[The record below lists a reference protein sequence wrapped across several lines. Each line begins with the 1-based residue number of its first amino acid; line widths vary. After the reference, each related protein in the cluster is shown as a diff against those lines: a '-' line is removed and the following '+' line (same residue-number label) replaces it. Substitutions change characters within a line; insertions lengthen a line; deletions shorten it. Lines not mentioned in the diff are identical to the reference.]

1 MNFSSEQLSTY
12 CDRALAGLLYLLV
25 ILTPFSIAAT
35 SILPAAMVLVVIV
48 KKLLKPDFAAFK
60 APDLLIFYAFLAF
73 SLLSVVNSGPYTAKT
88 LSFFFGRWLKNALIF
103 LLVQDILSKYSRVK
117 KIIGCFLGTGIILS
131 LDGFFQKYW
140 GYDIFAHQ
148 PLVDV
153 GRGLSGISA
162 TFGNYNSLGIL
173 LAVLLLFAISL
184 LIPKRSWDW
193 PRAVMLP
200 LIVLFVYG
208 LYWTYSRGSWVA
220 VILGMIAI
228 VFLSKRFYIAFFV
241 LAAFLGCLFLSPRGW
256 ERFLFIFQT
265 GGDQGRYAYWKIA
278 WHLVQ
283 QHPVL
288 GNGLGTFGPRFFAE
302 TPIYGKMYA
311 HNSFLQIWA
320 EAGFLSI
327 FSLVVFLLWNLTKS
341 AKTLWKHCDAYL
353 LALFCGSLGW
363 LVRAFFDN
371 DFYSVQLSALFWLL
385 LGTLRST
392 EILVRN
398 QRVNSKQ

>member
-1 MNFSSEQLSTY
+1 MNFSRERLITY
-12 CDRALAGLLYLLV
+12 CDTALAGLLYLLV

-35 SILPAAMVLVVIV
+35 SILPAIMVLVIIF
-48 KKLLKPDFAAFK
+48 KKIMKPDFAAFK
-60 APDLLIFYAFLAF
+60 APDLFFVYAFLAF

-103 LLVQDILSKYSRVK
+103 LMAQDILVKYSRVK
-117 KIIGCFLGTGIILS
+117 KVIWCSLGTGALLS

-140 GYDIFAHQ
+140 GHDVFVHQ

-173 LAVLLLFAISL
+173 LAVFLLFVISL
-184 LIPKRSWDW
+184 LIPKRPWDFS
-193 PRAVMLP
+193 RAAMLP
-200 LIVLFVYG
+200 LIVLLGYS

-220 VILGMIAI
+220 VILGMLAM
-228 VFLSKRFYIAFFV
+228 VFLSRRFHIAFFI
-241 LAAFLGCLFLSPRGW
+241 LAVFLGCLFLSPNGW

-265 GGDQGRYAYWKIA
+265 GGDQGRYAYWRIA

-311 HNSFLQIWA
+311 HNSFLQIWT

-327 FSLVVFLLWNLTKS
+327 VSLIVFLFWNLAKS
-341 AKTLWKHCDAYL
+341 IRTLWKCCDVYL
-353 LALFCGSLGW
+353 LALFCGIFGW

-371 DFYSVQLSALFWLL
+371 DFYSVQLSALFWLF
-385 LGTLRST
+385 LGALRSA

-398 QRVNSKQ
+398 QRR